1 MKGQSIFL
9 VKSTHK
15 TKTWWMFL
23 SVLVLVFVPFLIVW
37 LLSGEFNLLGNDWL
51 IAKGTSVWHGTVT
64 NDNVD
69 YLANKYHI
77 YFSSEGVDAL
87 RQELL
92 DKWIDKSASI
102 DAYKDFFNPVILA
115 PLFGLLA
122 WSFVYPIIF
131 NATKVSGL
139 DVLPFSFGIGTF
151 MIVLIISGLM
161 NQWGQDLMA
170 VYWFVRIIIAA
181 ASTFVIFMLT
191 NLCVNKYLA
200 SRPYAMDIYFG
211 YKKLD
216 EQNAMA
222 KQQLKQN
229 IDEFK
234 KQRDSEESYVEIK
247 EGE

>member
-23 SVLVLVFVPFLIVW
+23 SVLVLVFIPFLIVW
-37 LLSGEFNLLGNDWL
+37 LLSGEFNLLDNDWL

-64 NDNVD
+64 NDNID
-69 YLANKYHI
+69 YLANKYYI
-77 YFSSEGVDAL
+77 YFSSNGVEAL
-87 RQELL
+87 KTELL
-92 DKWIDKSASI
+92 NWVGKSASI
-102 DAYKDFFNPVILA
+102 DTYKAFFEPIILV
-115 PLFGLLA
+115 PLLGLLV
-122 WSFVYPIIF
+122 WSFAWPIIF

-151 MIVLIISGLM
+151 MIVLIITGLM

-170 VYWFVRIIIAA
+170 VYWLVRIVIAVA
-181 ASTFVIFMLT
+181 CTLVIFFLS
-191 NLCVNKYLA
+191 NYCVNKFLA

-211 YKKLD
+211 YKKID
-216 EQNAMA
+216 EANAYA

-234 KQRDSEESYVEIK
+234 KQKDSEESYVEIK
-247 EGE
+247 DGE